1 MDLSVPDEN
10 TKSVILTLIPFRKKE
25 VIIVSVSHNKSA
37 AKEGRLLRL
46 GKDIVK
52 HRQKYFLI
60 LPGLAWYIVFAY
72 IPIYGLTLAFKNFRA
87 NLGIFRSPWVGMIH
101 FQNLLL
107 DPAFME
113 SIYTTLWI
121 NAGRLVFVFPVPILI
136 ALFFNEVRLGRSKK
150 VLQSIFTFPHFLSWV
165 IVSSIMINV
174 LGHNGLVNSIGGIL
188 GADPVSFLGSPSLF
202 RPMVYITDIWK
213 SAGWSAII
221 YMAAISGID
230 TEQYEAAEIDGAG
243 RLQRMIYITLPG
255 IKATIIVLFIL
266 AVGHLMS
273 GGFEQIFNLSNPATI
288 RVAETLDMY
297 IYRITFQGSV
307 DFSFSAAVALIRSF
321 MNLGLLLFAN
331 VVIKRVSGSGL
342 LA

>member
-1 MDLSVPDEN
+1 
-10 TKSVILTLIPFRKKE
+10 
-25 VIIVSVSHNKSA
+25 VSVSHNKSVA
-37 AKEGRLLRL
+37 EGGRLAKL
-46 GKDIVK
+46 GRDILK
-52 HRQKYFLI
+52 HKQKYLLV
-60 LPGLAWYIVFAY
+60 LPGLVWYIVFAY

-87 NLGIFRSPWVGMIH
+87 NLGLFRSPWVGMIN
-101 FQNLLL
+101 FENLFL

-121 NAGRLVFVFPVPILI
+121 NAGRLIFVFPVPILI

-165 IVSSIMINV
+165 VVSSIMINV
-174 LGHNGLVNSIGGIL
+174 LGHSGLVNSIGAL
-188 GADPVSFLGSPSLF
+188 LFNADPISFLGSPTLF

-230 TEQYEAAEIDGAG
+230 TEQYEAAEIDGAS
-243 RLQRMIYITLPG
+243 RIQRMLYITLPG

-273 GGFEQIFNLSNPATI
+273 GGFDQIFNLSNPATI
-288 RVAETLDMY
+288 RVAEILDMY
-297 IYRITFQGSV
+297 IYRITFQGAV

-331 VVIKRVSGSGL
+331 IVIKRVSGQGL